1 MIAVDIR
8 TAPGM
13 NVREHWR
20 VRAKRVKAE
29 RQAVAW
35 MLAGKPKPPIPCT
48 VCITRLAPSN
58 GLDDDNLA
66 GALKAV
72 RDQIAEWLGVD
83 DKHTQVVAYVYRQ
96 RRGPW
101 SVEIEWGEP
110 MFHTEFRQ
118 LTAQVTAP

>member
-110 MFHTEFRQ
+110 MFVAKFKSLEAD
-118 LTAQVTAP
+118 L